1 MGFFS
6 KLFSKNNDWT
16 KNELAALVKSL
27 EVLAMS
33 DGNYDNKEEKYI
45 LDKMNELKQG
55 WKNQDEWVAF
65 QDKINSLSNP
75 QDSITILSGMTDD
88 KKTIVA
94 DTLLELSLVD
104 GNCDGEEVLFQGLL
118 LAAIG
123 WKETNN

>member
-16 KNELAALVKSL
+16 INELAALVKSL
-27 EVLAMS
+27 EVLAQS

-45 LDKMNELKQG
+45 LNKMNELKKWSQG
-55 WKNQDEWVAF
+55 EWEAC

-75 QDSITILSGMTDD
+75 LDSITILSGMTAD
-88 KKTIVA
+88 KKQIVA
-94 DTLLELSLVD
+94 DALLDLSLVD
-104 GNCDGEEVLFQGLL
+104 GNCDEDELMFQGAL

-123 WKETNN
+123 WKKTNN

>member
-1 MGFFS
+1 MKKFILAFLALTIILSSCSIEKRIHTPGYHIKWNKSNQNFDRQN
-6 KLFSKNNDWT
+6 LTNNNDE
-16 KNELAALVKSL
+16 KKSD
-27 EVLAMS
+27 E
-33 DGNYDNKEEKYI
+33 NYFYTDEK
-45 LDKMNELKQG
+45 K
-55 WKNQDEWVAF
+55 
-65 QDKINSLSNP
+65 
-75 QDSITILSGMTDD
+75 DSITILSGMTDD